1 MAWRDAHVGI
11 AYESGRRLSVKVSPD
26 AGICPDLVSELAVAA
41 RELAPHLVTAYLKE
55 VAAEFHSYYN
65 AERFLVEDPVTQ
77 RARLALA
84 AAAGQAIRNGLAVL
98 GISAPEKM

>member
-41 RELAPHLVTAYLKE
+41 VPFLGGEFLPPLREGHFIVHMGTLRGPPCQNPCDWA
-55 VAAEFHSYYN
+55 HSC
-65 AERFLVEDPVTQ
+65 
-77 RARLALA
+77 RL
-84 AAAGQAIRNGLAVL
+84 N
-98 GISAPEKM
+98 S